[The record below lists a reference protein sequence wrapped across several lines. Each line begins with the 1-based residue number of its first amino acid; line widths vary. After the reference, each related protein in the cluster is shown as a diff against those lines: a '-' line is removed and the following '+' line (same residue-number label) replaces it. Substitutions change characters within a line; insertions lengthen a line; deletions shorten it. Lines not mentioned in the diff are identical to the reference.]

1 MTASAADGPRAA
13 AAPAARGWIGDAP
26 TLAQQVAVVFAG
38 IVGVMFAGVGPLLLG
53 GLQASGRL
61 SAAQLGQAG
70 TVELLT
76 MGVAAS
82 AAGPLFG
89 TRRLR
94 WIAVTCG
101 LLMAGLNYATTLV
114 SGDQLTLVR
123 ALNGLPSG
131 VLIWLT
137 TGLIVRA
144 PRPERWSGLYLTLQ
158 TLAQLGVVAGVSAF
172 ILKPFGV
179 DGGFQCL
186 AALGLASAAVGLLVP
201 RAYSQLV
208 EGEDGPRGLPN
219 GRGWLA
225 LAAAFCFQAF
235 ILAAWIY
242 VEPLSRQAHHPEG
255 TAGLAISLSLGAQ
268 VVGGGAA
275 TVLAG
280 RVSWFW
286 ALMGSMAVAIGLL
299 GVFATLPGAPVFLA
313 ASAAF
318 GFVWLF
324 AAPYL
329 TPLAIEADPSRRA
342 AVLGS
347 GAALLG
353 CSAGPFLASLVVSD
367 ADVRGCLALGA
378 GLAALA
384 MALVGWLHLSR
395 HTTPVSG

>member
-1 MTASAADGPRAA
+1 MSVAEAA
-13 AAPAARGWIGDAP
+13 AGEAAAEPRGWIGPAP
-26 TLAQQVAVVFAG
+26 SPLQQAAVLFAG
-38 IVGVMFAGVGPLLLG
+38 IAGVMFAGVGPLLLG

-70 TVELLT
+70 TVELLA
-76 MGVAAS
+76 MGIAA
-82 AAGPLFG
+82 AGAGPLFG
-89 TRRLR
+89 VRRLR
-94 WIAVTCG
+94 LIAVVCG
-101 LLMAGLNYATTLV
+101 LAMAGLNYATTRV
-114 SGDQLTLVR
+114 SGDALTLVR
-123 ALNGLPSG
+123 AANGLPSG

-137 TGLIVRA
+137 TAMIVRA
-144 PRPERWSGLYLTLQ
+144 PRPERWSGVYLTLQ

-172 ILKPFGV
+172 VLARFGV
-179 DGGFQCL
+179 DGGFACL
-186 AALGLASAAVGLLVP
+186 AALGLATAVAGLFVP
-201 RAYSQLV
+201 RGFAPLV
-208 EGEDGPRGLPN
+208 GAEEEGPRGLPS

-225 LAAAFCFQAF
+225 LATAFCFQAF

-268 VVGGGAA
+268 VIGGGAA

-286 ALMGSMAVAIGLL
+286 ALVGAIAVAMGLL
-299 GVFATLPGAPVFLA
+299 GVFAALPTAPVFLA

-324 AAPYL
+324 AAPFL
-329 TPLAIEADPSRRA
+329 TPLAIEADPTRRA

-367 ADVRGCLALGA
+367 TDVRGALALGA
-378 GLAALA
+378 ILAAVALA
-384 MALVGWLHLSR
+384 IIGWLHLSR
-395 HTTPVSG
+395 HRPSVSR